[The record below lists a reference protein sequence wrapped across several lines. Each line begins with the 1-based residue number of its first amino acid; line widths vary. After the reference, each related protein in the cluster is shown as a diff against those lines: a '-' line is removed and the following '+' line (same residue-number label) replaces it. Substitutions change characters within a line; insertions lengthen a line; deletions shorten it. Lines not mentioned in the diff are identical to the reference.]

1 MANAIEIRTTQKS
14 SLFKLLKLEIENK
27 KAGIEVKGLYELIIE
42 TKTVM
47 EAEDVAYVEKM
58 IAELK

>member
-1 MANAIEIRTTQKS
+1 MATNLEIRLVQKT
-14 SLFKLLKLEIENK
+14 SLFKLLKLKKEN
-27 KAGIEVKGLYELIIE
+27 GEVKGLDEVIIE
-42 TKTVM
+42 TKTAM